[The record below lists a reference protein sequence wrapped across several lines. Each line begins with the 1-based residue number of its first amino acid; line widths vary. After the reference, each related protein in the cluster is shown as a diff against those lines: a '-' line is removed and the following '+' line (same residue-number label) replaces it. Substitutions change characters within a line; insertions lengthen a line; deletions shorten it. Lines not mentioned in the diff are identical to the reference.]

1 MPFENNHKLSE
12 GRPRG
17 SKNITTQNVRNNF
30 QALVQNNLEQLQKDI
45 DTLEPYERIKIIMQL
60 SKFILPQLKS
70 IEVEKVDPRDKFRHY
85 TDEQLHNRI
94 LELVRKSG
102 YTIEKDLSIS
112 AD

>member
-17 SKNITTQNVRNNF
+17 SKNITTQNVRENF
-30 QALVQNNLEQLQKDI
+30 QTLVENNLEQLQKDI

-70 IEVEKVDPRDKFRHY
+70 IEVEQVTPRDKFRHY
-85 TDEQLHNRI
+85 TDTQLEEKIIQYAREKGYI
-94 LELVRKSG
+94 LEKV
-102 YTIEKDLSIS
+102 TE
-112 AD
+112 